1 MTDKTEKPKTKAAS
15 TASTTSTGITNSG
28 NGTSDMMMA
37 VNATAIDVFT
47 RACRAGFYGWA
58 SMNSEVADFMAK
70 RFKHDA
76 DLSASLARCESWED
90 AVALQR
96 DWAREAAEEYMD
108 EANRLMEL
116 SSRLASDQWKP
127 VWQQADEMVSTIA
140 KNTS

>member
-1 MTDKTEKPKTKAAS
+1 MTEKTERPKTKS
-15 TASTTSTGITNSG
+15 TSAASTTSTGVTNAG
-28 NGTSDMMMA
+28 NGTSEMMMA

-47 RACRAGFYGWA
+47 RACRAGFCGWA

-70 RFKHDA
+70 RLKHDA
-76 DLSASLARCESWED
+76 DLSASLARCETWED

-127 VWQQADEMVSTIA
+127 VWEQADEMVSTMA
-140 KNTS
+140 KNAS